1 MSGEGGHIEPAI
13 ALSTTRHK
21 DGVAIL
27 KVFTREHGI
36 IGCLVREG
44 TKGARR
50 AKHLH
55 APLSLLHL
63 LRLRT
68 LKGDL
73 HRFDRADRPLPQQ
86 RTLLEVPRS
95 AVAMFLAEVILR
107 TVEPDAPHPALFD
120 ALWRTAEALET
131 EDTFTRLHLAFLV
144 EAVHVQGLQPD
155 APLVRPPGMGRFNL
169 ATAEWES
176 GPPIGDDFLSPS
188 DATAFLRIQGTE
200 IDEVRA
206 QPIPSDVRN
215 RLVLHHV
222 HYLQLHLSSPKA
234 LRSWDVLRTVLAE

>member
-1 MSGEGGHIEPAI
+1 MSPDGVNIEPAI
-13 ALSTTRHK
+13 ALSTIRHK

-27 KVFTREHGI
+27 KLFTREQGI

-50 AKHLH
+50 ARNLH
-55 APLSLLHL
+55 APLSMLHL
-63 LRLRT
+63 VGLRA

-73 HRFDRADRPLPQQ
+73 RRFDRADRPLPQQ

-95 AVAMFLAEVILR
+95 SVAMFLAEVVLR

-131 EDTFTRLHLAFLV
+131 EDAFTRLHLSFLV
-144 EAVHVQGLQPD
+144 EAVRVQGLQPD
-155 APLVRPPGMGRFNL
+155 APVVPPPGMGRFNL
-169 ATAEWES
+169 ASAEWES
-176 GPPIGDDFLSPS
+176 GPPMGDDFLSPT
-188 DATAFLRIQGTE
+188 DGTAFLRIQGTE
-200 IDEVRA
+200 VDVIRS

>member
-1 MSGEGGHIEPAI
+1 MSEERENREPAI
-13 ALSTTRHK
+13 VLSTIRHK

-50 AKHLH
+50 SRNLH
-55 APLSLLHL
+55 APLSMLHL

-68 LKGDL
+68 MKGDL
-73 HRFDRADRPLPQQ
+73 YRFDRAERPLPQQ

-95 AVAMFLAEVILR
+95 SVAMFLAEVVLR
-107 TVEPDAPHPALFD
+107 TVEQDAPHPALFD
-120 ALWRTAEALET
+120 ALWRTAELLEN
-131 EDTFTRLHLAFLV
+131 EPAYTRLHLCFLV
-144 EAVHVQGLQPD
+144 EAVWVQGLKPD
-155 APLVRPPGMGRFNL
+155 APSVPPPGMGRFNL
-169 ATAEWES
+169 ATAEWEP
-176 GPPIGDDFLSPS
+176 GPSIGDDFLSAS

-200 IDEVRA
+200 IDKIRT

-215 RLVLHHV
+215 RLVLQHV

-234 LRSWDVLRTVLAE
+234 LRSWDVLRAVLAD

>member
-1 MSGEGGHIEPAI
+1 LSGEGGHIELAI

-55 APLSLLHL
+55 APLSMLHL
-63 LRLRT
+63 LGLRT

-95 AVAMFLAEVILR
+95 AVAMFLAEVVLR
-107 TVEPDAPHPALFD
+107 TVESDAPHPGLFD

-131 EDTFTRLHLAFLV
+131 EDSFTRLHLAFLV

-155 APLVRPPGMGRFNL
+155 APVVAPPGMGRFNL
-169 ATAEWES
+169 ASAEWES

-200 IDEVRA
+200 IAMVRF
-206 QPIPSDVRN
+206 QSIPSDVRN

-234 LRSWDVLRTVLAE
+234 LRSWDVVRTVLAE